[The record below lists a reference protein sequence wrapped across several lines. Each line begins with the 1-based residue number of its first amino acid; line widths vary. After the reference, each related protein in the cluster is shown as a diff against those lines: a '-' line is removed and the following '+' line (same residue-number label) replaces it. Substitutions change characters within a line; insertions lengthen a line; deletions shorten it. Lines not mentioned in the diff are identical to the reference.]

1 MSLRR
6 VKAKSRSSSRARAR
20 ARARLRFK
28 PRTIYWSVI
37 EKIKTI
43 IRDRT

>member
-1 MSLRR
+1 MGLRR

-28 PRTIYWSVI
+28 PRTNYWSVI